1 MCARRSKAL
10 DAATALTVLGRGQAP
25 AEPRQPRQALAAPGH
40 GAAGLANQHRSAPAP
55 AAKAFD
61 ADEPQ
66 AREAREARPSKTE
79 LKKVAHDMQVL
90 GDALAALSGER
101 LAALPMDEVL
111 RDAILELRRT
121 RSHEGL
127 RRQRQFVGK
136 LMRLADIEPLAR
148 AVAEAQ
154 LGSARQTLA
163 LHQAEALRLEL
174 VAQDDALTQFLA
186 QHPGCDVQ
194 QLRSLIRAARKEA
207 ALPPEQRH
215 GRAWRD
221 LFQFIKPYAQP

>member
-10 DAATALTVLGRGQAP
+10 DAAAALTALGRGQTKP
-25 AEPRQPRQALAAPGH
+25 ERRQPRQAMAAPGRVH
-40 GAAGLANQHRSAPAP
+40 FEVHDQGHDMDG
-55 AAKAFD
+55 
-61 ADEPQ
+61 
-66 AREAREARPSKTE
+66 ARPADDGADDDGRQSKTA
-79 LKKVAHDMQVL
+79 LKKAAHDMQTL
-90 GDALAALSGER
+90 GDALAAMSPER
-101 LAALPMDEVL
+101 LAALPMDESL
-111 RDAILELRRT
+111 RDAIAELRRT

-127 RRQRQFVGK
+127 RRQRQYVGK
-136 LMRLADIEPLAR
+136 LMRQADIEPLAQ

-163 LHQAEALRLEL
+163 LHQAEALRLQL
-174 VAQDDALTQFLA
+174 VGDDGALTRFMA
-186 QHPGCDVQ
+186 DHPGADAQ

-221 LFQFIKPYAQP
+221 LFQFIKPFVVV

>member
-10 DAATALTVLGRGQAP
+10 DAAAALTALGKGEGKP
-25 AEPRQPRQALAAPGH
+25 EKRQPRQAMAAPGRVH
-40 GAAGLANQHRSAPAP
+40 FDVHDDGADPSSNGEEEG
-55 AAKAFD
+55 D
-61 ADEPQ
+61 D
-66 AREAREARPSKTE
+66 RPSKTA
-79 LKKVAHDMQVL
+79 LKKAAHDMQTL
-90 GDALAALSGER
+90 GDALAAMSPER
-101 LAALPMDEVL
+101 LAALPMDDTL
-111 RDAILELRRT
+111 RDAIAELRRT

-127 RRQRQFVGK
+127 RRQRQYVGK
-136 LMRLADIEPLAR
+136 LMRHADIEPLAQ

-163 LHQAEALRLEL
+163 LHKAEALRLEL
-174 VAQDDALTQFLA
+174 VGDDAALTRFMA
-186 QHPGCDVQ
+186 EHPGCDAQ

-221 LFQFIKPYAQP
+221 LFQFIKPYVVA